1 MELLVNRYWLISLL
15 ALPVL
20 DACSDSQIIDYG
32 EFEIE
37 VPLDWK
43 TLSIQG
49 IDSDVGGLITSQ
61 GDTLIYDLGWYTF
74 DPEEEDVEFQ
84 YNLVYLEGL
93 KANEEVDIDSL
104 YERRIDIKHSYETA
118 EIDCFKAKL
127 VMPLDSLGL
136 FTGVFID
143 SLSVSDNNVTKFGF
157 YGKGLDKGTQ
167 QEFITA
173 VKSISF
179 ENLCDRSPINK

>member
-1 MELLVNRYWLISLL
+1 MELFVNRYWLISLL
-15 ALPVL
+15 VLPVL
-20 DACSDSQIIDYG
+20 GACSDSQIIDYG

-43 TLSIQG
+43 TVSIQG
-49 IDSDVGGLITSQ
+49 IDSDVGGLITSE

-143 SLSVSDNNVTKFGF
+143 SLSVSDGGVTKFGF
-157 YGKGLDKGTQ
+157 YGTDLDKRIQ
-167 QEFITA
+167 QEFISA
-173 VKSISF
+173 IRSISF
-179 ENLCDRSPINK
+179 KNFCKK